1 MFNRGVALNV
11 FYFHFFS
18 VINFYI
24 RRKKTNTCA
33 DAKVRGRLVRS
44 SRGFPDDDDDDP
56 LGAVL

>member
-1 MFNRGVALNV
+1 M

>member
-11 FYFHFFS
+11 FYFLFFS
-18 VINFYI
+18 VINFSI
-24 RRKKTNTCA
+24 RRKKNTCA

-44 SRGFPDDDDDDP
+44 SRGFPDDDDNDL